1 MDYGHTL
8 EQMRSFVRQ
17 RSACSVDEF
26 WVLQH
31 HSVYTQ
37 GYTCSEYPAERSD
50 IPVVSTDR
58 GGQMT
63 YHGPGQLIVYLLIDL
78 RRRGCGARR
87 LAKSVESAIVRLL
100 SDYGIAGEVL
110 PGAPGVY
117 VAGRKIASLGFRIL
131 RGCCYHGLSLNVDI
145 DTQPFEAIDICGIA
159 GLEATSMADLGTKCS
174 VDQVA
179 DDCVANLVCEFG
191 YAAVRNAPS
200 KAHWQS
206 QSDLPL
212 ASNAL
217 S

>member
-1 MDYGHTL
+1 
-8 EQMRSFVRQ
+8 
-17 RSACSVDEF
+17 
-26 WVLQH
+26 
-31 HSVYTQ
+31 
-37 GYTCSEYPAERSD
+37 
-50 IPVVSTDR
+50 
-58 GGQMT
+58 MT

-191 YAAVRNAPS
+191 YAAVRNAAS
-200 KAHWQS
+200 KAHRQS
-206 QSDLPL
+206 QSDLLL